1 MRKKR
6 FYPAAKRLARNL
18 PILARDSLTEM
29 AAEATES
36 TPQRAVKVLIA
47 DDKVAGRELVKM
59 VLENDVYEVFEA
71 RDGIEA
77 IDMAHLLLPELIIL
91 DLHMPGVDGF
101 GVIRELRQH
110 PGLATTPMLA
120 LTASAMRGDQ
130 QRALEAGFTGYI
142 TKPVSPKELRAE
154 VSRLLA

>member
-1 MRKKR
+1 
-6 FYPAAKRLARNL
+6 
-18 PILARDSLTEM
+18 M
-29 AAEATES
+29 AAEPNES
-36 TPQRAVKVLIA
+36 TPQKAVKVLVA
-47 DDKVAGRELVKM
+47 DDKTAGRELVKM
-59 VLENDVYEVFEA
+59 VLEDVYEVFEA

-77 IDMAHLLLPELIIL
+77 IDMAHIILPELIIL

-110 PGLATTPMLA
+110 PALATTPMLA

-130 QRALEAGFTGYI
+130 QRALDAGFTGYI